1 MRQNRSYGMSIGH
14 NDTDNVMRRN
24 EIIDSGKIGILFRN
38 DQRGQDFWANR
49 NLVENNRVINSG
61 MADGIGIDVLGRTKD
76 VTLRGNHIQE
86 TRGPLNR
93 IGIRIDRNVE
103 RLSLQQNRIE
113 GFSQSIADS
122 RHT

>member
-76 VTLRGNHIQE
+76 GTLRGNHIQE